1 MAASVIGSGARMSF
15 STLIGLFAS
24 FALCAAAIVA
34 SANDVT
40 LFVSGPSLILVI
52 GGTMGCAFASYQAH
66 SVLLALAELG
76 RIVLAQR
83 NMRRQLPIEVGRV
96 VRWAYLVRGK
106 GLKALE
112 HEIKK
117 QKTPDPFLVYGIDLV
132 LAAYA
137 ADQVRE
143 MLVNAAQSRFERNT
157 VPASVLRSMAAT
169 APAFG
174 MIGTLV
180 GMVIMLNNLVEDPSQ
195 LGSGLAVALMTTLH
209 GLLRARL
216 VFLPAASRLQ
226 QTEEI
231 ERFRSYVVAEGLALL
246 ADQQNPRIMQDRLN
260 SFLDPALHFQI
271 DEAHN
276 NHAPPG
282 RSLPSHDR
290 APKGKAPAR
299 AKAPK
304 AMEPA

>member
-1 MAASVIGSGARMSF
+1 MSF

-52 GGTMGCAFASYQAH
+52 DGTMGCAFASYQAC

-76 RIVLAQR
+76 RIVLVQR

-96 VRWAYLVRGK
+96 VHWAYLVRAK
-106 GLKALE
+106 GLTALE

-117 QKTPDPFLVYGIDLV
+117 QKSPDSFLVYGIDLV
-132 LAAYA
+132 LATYS

-195 LGSGLAVALMTTLH
+195 LGPGLAVALMTTLY
-209 GLLRARL
+209 GLLLARL

-226 QTEEI
+226 QIEEI
-231 ERFRSYVVAEGLALL
+231 ERFRSYVVAAGLALL
-246 ADQQNPRIMQDRLN
+246 ADQQNPRVIQDRLN
-260 SFLDPALHFQI
+260 SFLDPELHFQI

-276 NHAPPG
+276 LNAPPG
-282 RSLPSHDR
+282 RLL
-290 APKGKAPAR
+290 PAR